1 MYIRVGRSGNGE
13 GERVKEGGRRIRN
26 VENYRQRKRK
36 EMVDK
41 KRRWDIKG
49 EREGGWML
57 VIL

>member
-49 EREGGWML
+49 ERGGDGC
-57 VIL
+57 